1 MSDSGKHAGQPSDRP
16 WNPPPQPPSPDGSGP
31 GKAAE
36 DSTS

>member
-16 WNPPPQPPSPDGSGP
+16 WHPPPQPPSPDGSGP
-31 GKAAE
+31 GKATE